1 MSEHLLRMVGL
12 DPAKVRAMMTP
23 VEAPKPNQG
32 GRPRM
37 TASRRTINAYDM
49 IGKTGCTLES
59 AARSYAIPVCRIVN
73 YAKRNNLPY
82 HWQQDGMVKSAKE
95 LVSRGIHTNVRHG
108 LKARVA
114 YELALKHG
122 VSKACRM
129 VGTSRE
135 GFYAY
140 CRRYELPTP
149 VRVTGA
155 VSG

>member
-1 MSEHLLRMVGL
+1 MSDHILRMVGL
-12 DPAKVRAMMTP
+12 DPAKVRAMMVP
-23 VEAPKPNQG
+23 VEPPKKDKG
-32 GRPRM
+32 GRPRL
-37 TASRRTINAYDM
+37 TTSQRTINAYEM
-49 IGKTGCTLES
+49 MGKTGCTLET
-59 AARSYAIPVCRIVN
+59 AARSYGIPLSRIVK
-73 YAKRNNLPY
+73 YARSNNLPF
-82 HWQQDGMVKSAKE
+82 HWKQDGMVNSAKE
-95 LVSRGIHTNVRHG
+95 LVKRGIHTNIRHG

-122 VSKACRM
+122 VSKACRI